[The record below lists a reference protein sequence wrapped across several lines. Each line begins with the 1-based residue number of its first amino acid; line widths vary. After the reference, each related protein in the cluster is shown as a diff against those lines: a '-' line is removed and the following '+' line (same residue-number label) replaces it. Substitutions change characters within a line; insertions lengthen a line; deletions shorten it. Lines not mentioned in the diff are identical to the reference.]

1 MRWRSGALL
10 MFSGLLAACLSV
22 AVAVAAEAKPPEGKP
37 SEAAVASAVPQATE
51 AGRQV
56 LNAGGNAFDAAI
68 AVASALAVVEP
79 YSSGLGGGGF
89 FLLHDAKTGRDV
101 MIDAREEA
109 PGAARRDMY
118 LDAQGDPQ
126 PKASVDGALA
136 AGIPGIPAALDHL
149 ARHYGRLSL
158 SRSMAPAIALARKGF
173 AVTPLYRQLAVFRR
187 PVMQADPETAR
198 VFLDHGQVPA
208 IGHRIR
214 QPALADTLN
223 RIAVEGRDGFYRG
236 KLAQRLV
243 KGVRAAGGI
252 WTMQD
257 LADYRV
263 KERQPITARFRG
275 FDVVSAAP
283 PSSGGVVLK
292 EMLNILS
299 FKGYPRAD
307 PVENLHLEIEAM
319 RRAYR
324 DRAQWLGD
332 PDFVSMP
339 LRRLGSMDYAAGLAE
354 GISPERATRSNTLAP
369 VTVTR
374 EGPHTTHFSILDTE
388 GNYVAATLSI
398 NYPFGACVTVPG
410 IGVLL
415 NDEMDDFSQKPGTPN
430 VYGLVGAAANAIA
443 PHKRPLSSMSPTF
456 VRNGAFVGILG
467 TPGGSRI
474 ITMVFQGVLAATAGE
489 PVHAWVGRPRIHNQ
503 YLPDQVEYEPGA
515 LDARSRQRLTA
526 MGHRLKPV
534 TPFGNMQAV
543 SWDRRSGW
551 VDAAF
556 DPRGE
561 GMAIHFRPAVAESP
575 SP

>member
-1 MRWRSGALL
+1 VRLFPAWMRGFSAGALIAFGCG
-10 MFSGLLAACLSV
+10 MVLAP
-22 AVAVAAEAKPPEGKP
+22 AAQAATVPH
-37 SEAAVASAVPQATE
+37 EAAVASAMPQATE

-56 LNAGGNAFDAAI
+56 LNEGGNAFDAAI
-68 AVASALAVVEP
+68 AVAATLAVVEP

-89 FLLHDAKTGRDV
+89 FLLHDAQTGRDV

-109 PGAARRDMY
+109 PGAATRDMY

-149 ARHYGRLSL
+149 AHQYGRLPLRESL
-158 SRSMAPAIALARKGF
+158 APAIAVARNGF
-173 AVTPLYRQLAVFRR
+173 PVTPLYRRLAEFRHSI
-187 PVMQADPETAR
+187 MQVDPQTAR
-198 VFLDHGQVPA
+198 VFLDQGRIPA
-208 IGHRIR
+208 IGHVIL
-214 QPALADTLN
+214 QPDLANTLN
-223 RIAVEGRDGFYRG
+223 RIAAEGRKGFYQG
-236 KLAQRLV
+236 QVAQRLV
-243 KGVRAAGGI
+243 DGVRAAGGI
-252 WTMQD
+252 WTRKD

-263 KERQPITARFRG
+263 KERQPITASFHG
-275 FDVVSAAP
+275 FEVVSAAP

-292 EMLNILS
+292 EMLNILTA
-299 FKGYPRAD
+299 KGYPSAD
-307 PVENLHLEIEAM
+307 PVENDHLEIEAM

-339 LRRLGSMDYAAGLAE
+339 LRRLGSMDYAWGLAE
-354 GISPERATRSNTLAP
+354 GINPNRATRSDSLAP

-374 EGPHTTHFSILDTE
+374 EGPHTTHFSIVDTQ

-410 IGVLL
+410 TGVLL

-456 VRNGAFVGILG
+456 VRNDDFVGVLG

-474 ITMVFQGVLAATAGE
+474 ITMVFQGVLAATAGK
-489 PVHAWVGRPRIHNQ
+489 PVGDWVAAPRIHNQ
-503 YLPDQVEYEPGA
+503 YLPDETQYEPGA
-515 LDARSRQRLTA
+515 LDEDARQRLIA
-526 MGHRLKPV
+526 MGHRLKEV
-534 TPFGNMQAV
+534 SPFGNMQAV
-543 SWDRRSGW
+543 SWDRRSGR

-561 GMAIHFRPAVAESP
+561 GMAVHFVPERSAP
-575 SP
+575 